1 VSASG
6 VLFCDGGS
14 RGNPGPGAAGAVLYN
29 EAGGVLEG
37 RGKFLGAVTN
47 NWAEYQGVLLGLELA
62 REHQLQR
69 LKIHLDSEL
78 VVRQL
83 NGQYR
88 VKDAN
93 LRSLWEKVQQELKHF
108 TACDIVHV
116 PRAQNAAADR
126 LVNEALDR
134 HLENRAIEQ

>member
-1 VSASG
+1 VKDFG

-14 RGNPGPGAAGAVLYN
+14 RGNPGPGAAGAVLYK
-29 EAGGVLEG
+29 EDGSLLAGQ
-37 RGKFLGAVTN
+37 GKFLGKVTN

-62 REHQLQR
+62 RRYKQSR

-83 NGQYR
+83 GGQYR

-93 LRSLWEKVQQELKHF
+93 LRILWGEVQQALKHF
-108 TACDIVHV
+108 VAHEVLHI
-116 PRAQNAAADR
+116 PREQNAAADR
-126 LVNEALDR
+126 LVNETLDR
-134 HLENRAIEQ
+134 HLTKQA

>member
-1 VSASG
+1 VSELKG

-14 RGNPGPGAAGAVLYN
+14 RGNPGPGAAGAVLYK
-29 EAGGVLEG
+29 EDGSLWEG
-37 RGKFLGAVTN
+37 QGKYLGAVTN
-47 NWAEYQGVLLGLELA
+47 NFAEYQGVLLGLELA
-62 REHQLQR
+62 RKHELAR

-93 LRSLWEKVQQELKHF
+93 LRTLWELVQGQLKRF
-108 TACDIVHV
+108 SACEIVHV

-134 HLENRAIEQ
+134 HLKPEQ